1 MKRDLS
7 NLTEAHIKGIR
18 RWLDSHY
25 KWRFC
30 PFHWEWE
37 KHCERITCRAIFPKL
52 PKYLCPCNQ
61 YSLSYVTRIA
71 KEIVKEWE
79 AP

>member
-7 NLTEAHIKGIR
+7 KITEAHIKGIR
-18 RWLDSHY
+18 EWLDSGIKPFY
-25 KWRFC
+25 C
-30 PFHWEWE
+30 PF
-37 KHCERITCRAIFPKL
+37 RIATPGCAVCKGIFPKFDQF
-52 PKYLCPCNQ
+52 KHYHPCRQ
-61 YSLSYVTRIA
+61 YSISYVTRIA

>member
-7 NLTEAHIKGIR
+7 NLTESDILKIKL
-18 RWLDSHY
+18 WLAGDPGNCPKILCSTCDELFP
-25 KWRFC
+25 KGGPFC
-30 PFHWEWE
+30 P
-37 KHCERITCRAIFPKL
+37 CRDNNYGTA
-52 PKYLCPCNQ
+52 
-61 YSLSYVTRIA
+61 YVTRIA